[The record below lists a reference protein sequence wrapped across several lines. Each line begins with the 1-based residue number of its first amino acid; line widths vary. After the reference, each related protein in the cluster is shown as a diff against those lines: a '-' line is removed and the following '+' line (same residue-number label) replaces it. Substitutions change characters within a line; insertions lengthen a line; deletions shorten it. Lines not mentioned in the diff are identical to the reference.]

1 MHKLYLFLSK
11 STNLKTKS
19 KIVIFT
25 GTCLFIAILIT
36 SIIFYSVYSSVMINK
51 SIEMTKEQ
59 LAVAVSNINNELD
72 SYARLLYTLR
82 LDKSLHD
89 QIVKDDSD
97 IYNEY
102 FDTYYGYFIIIRKIN
117 DYLNSLRVSC
127 MYPPELELYLLPQKD
142 HPTSYNPIYFDLV
155 KDIDSVSD
163 LPWFKKLMESNRANI
178 LWESVTQED
187 SNDKDNISDVSKT
200 SVFSASI
207 VLRNRKT
214 GQDIAV
220 ARIIQST
227 KQFTNTVKKTLDLNN
242 GSFFILDNQHRI
254 VHSVN
259 TNFESLPKDFIQW
272 NTETYSYPLNGY
284 ANITINSKKKTAYL
298 QHDDIMNWQYFY
310 ITNNSIILE
319 QIFAW
324 QRLLLLLLISVITL
338 AILLL
343 LPASNIVTHRLV
355 KLTKAV
361 EKIDEENL
369 FLEPQ
374 FFGEDE
380 IGILASKFANVLKM
394 VRKLIE
400 KNLEAE
406 REKSF
411 LGV

>member
-1 MHKLYLFLSK
+1 
-11 STNLKTKS
+11 
-19 KIVIFT
+19 
-25 GTCLFIAILIT
+25 
-36 SIIFYSVYSSVMINK
+36 
-51 SIEMTKEQ
+51 
-59 LAVAVSNINNELD
+59 
-72 SYARLLYTLR
+72 
-82 LDKSLHD
+82 
-89 QIVKDDSD
+89 
-97 IYNEY
+97 
-102 FDTYYGYFIIIRKIN
+102 
-117 DYLNSLRVSC
+117 
-127 MYPPELELYLLPQKD
+127 
-142 HPTSYNPIYFDLV
+142 
-155 KDIDSVSD
+155 
-163 LPWFKKLMESNRANI
+163 
-178 LWESVTQED
+178 
-187 SNDKDNISDVSKT
+187 
-200 SVFSASI
+200 
-207 VLRNRKT
+207 
-214 GQDIAV
+214 
-220 ARIIQST
+220 
-227 KQFTNTVKKTLDLNN
+227 
-242 GSFFILDNQHRI
+242 
-254 VHSVN
+254 
-259 TNFESLPKDFIQW
+259 
-272 NTETYSYPLNGY
+272 
-284 ANITINSKKKTAYL
+284 
-298 QHDDIMNWQYFY
+298 MNWQYFY